1 MAHVRSATSS
11 DRRTAGQDG
20 THILSTKLSF
30 GILLRER
37 AMDKLIYFEFG
48 VVIVMLGITVIDLA
62 RAVIWEV
69 QDLIEEWR
77 DINDVE

>member
-1 MAHVRSATSS
+1 
-11 DRRTAGQDG
+11 
-20 THILSTKLSF
+20 
-30 GILLRER
+30 
-37 AMDKLIYFEFG
+37 MDKLIYFEFA
-48 VVIVMLGITVIDLA
+48 VVVVMLGITVIDLA

>member
-1 MAHVRSATSS
+1 
-11 DRRTAGQDG
+11 
-20 THILSTKLSF
+20 
-30 GILLRER
+30 
-37 AMDKLIYFEFG
+37 MDKLIYFEFG

-69 QDLIEEWR
+69 QDLIEEWK

>member
-1 MAHVRSATSS
+1 
-11 DRRTAGQDG
+11 
-20 THILSTKLSF
+20 
-30 GILLRER
+30 
-37 AMDKLIYFEFG
+37 MDKLIYFEFG

-69 QDLIEEWR
+69 QDMIEEWK

>member
-1 MAHVRSATSS
+1 MAIVRSATSS
-11 DRRTAGQDG
+11 GRRTAEQDG
-20 THILSTKLSF
+20 THILSTKPSF
-30 GILLRER
+30 GHLLRGR
-37 AMDKLIYFEFG
+37 TMDKLIYFEFG

-69 QDLIEEWR
+69 QDLIEEWK

>member
-1 MAHVRSATSS
+1 
-11 DRRTAGQDG
+11 
-20 THILSTKLSF
+20 
-30 GILLRER
+30 
-37 AMDKLIYFEFG
+37 MDKMIYFEFG

>member
-1 MAHVRSATSS
+1 MNN
-11 DRRTAGQDG
+11 
-20 THILSTKLSF
+20 
-30 GILLRER
+30 
-37 AMDKLIYFEFG
+37 LIYLEFG
-48 VVIVMLGITVIDLA
+48 VVIVMLGITVVDLA